1 MAKKQVV
8 AIDIGT
14 HTAKMVQLEQ
24 SSAGVRLINANFV
37 TYQNGDDPYQVAQ
50 ALERL
55 WEPLG
60 KPSKQGNLRTLFNRN
75 KSEVVVALPRS
86 LVSTKRLANLPVA
99 ADDQLASIVEIA
111 AEAEL
116 PFRIEEAI
124 FTYHDVRQTS
134 EATSVELIS
143 TRRSS
148 VTDYLDLLEQN
159 GVVASGVTPSMIAI
173 AEVAANSGCTKP
185 TFVVDIGA
193 MHTDFCF
200 IQNGTLR
207 FSRSFRLGGNNLS
220 EQISSALNIDTD
232 AAAQEKRHISADE
245 EPTSGWTAQL
255 ISELQRSIAAAN
267 LQRETGNNEAENDI
281 VGSESPTLSPT
292 ESEIWLSGGGAR
304 VPDLASVL
312 EAELNIP
319 TMLWNP
325 LQEIQ
330 QSAGIKI
337 ESERAEVGPLLDQY
351 GDTLAVALGVA
362 LSALNPAVEV
372 SLLPKETAETLT
384 QTARQRQILATAGL
398 GILIIGGALF
408 GGYTLQRTQKH
419 RAELVDQRLAN
430 YEQPMAAAQT
440 QLGRELALTEML
452 AHNISPLDILHALS
466 EMFRDR
472 TQVAWT
478 NFNITNLNVPETA
491 RITFNLEGS
500 SHEAINTLIGAL
512 DRSGVFTNIR
522 PGETT
527 TITQDRKQIFQV
539 QVRCNLSPSAVKTFA
554 KKRYPMPEIPV
565 DQNESVETDDEPNIE
580 PPASKTDELE
590 NENVEPENEN
600 VEPENEKNEDE
611 R

>member
-14 HTAKMVQLEQ
+14 HTAKIVQLEQ
-24 SSAGVRLINANFV
+24 SSTGVRLINANFV
-37 TYQNGDDPYQVAQ
+37 TYQDADDRYQVAQ
-50 ALERL
+50 ALDHL

-60 KPSKQGNLRTLFNRN
+60 KPPKQGNLRALFNRDT
-75 KSEVVVALPRS
+75 SEVVLALPRS
-86 LVSTKRLANLPVA
+86 LVSTKRIANLPA
-99 ADDQLASIVEIA
+99 ATDDQLTSIVEIA

-116 PFRIEEAI
+116 PFQVNEAI
-124 FTYHDVRQTS
+124 FTYHDVRRTS
-134 EATSVELIS
+134 DATSVELIS
-143 TRRSS
+143 TRRAS

-159 GVVASGVTPSMIAI
+159 DVVVSGVTPSMIAI
-173 AEVAANSGCTKP
+173 TEVAANSGCTKP
-185 TFVVDIGA
+185 TFIVDIGA

-200 IQNGTLR
+200 IENGSLR
-207 FSRSFRLGGNNLS
+207 FSRSFRLGGNSLS
-220 EQISSALNIDTD
+220 EHISSALNIDTD
-232 AAAQEKRHISADE
+232 AAAEEKRHISADAA
-245 EPTSGWTAQL
+245 PTSAWTAQL

-267 LQRETGNNEAENDI
+267 LQRQQDASDTENDTAEAEN
-281 VGSESPTLSPT
+281 PTLSTIEP
-292 ESEIWLSGGGAR
+292 EIWLSGGGAR
-304 VPDLASVL
+304 VPDLAAVL
-312 EAELNIP
+312 ETELNIP

-325 LQEIQ
+325 LRAIEQY
-330 QSAGIKI
+330 SDIKI
-337 ESERAEVGPLLDQY
+337 EPNQAEVRARLDEY
-351 GDTLAVALGVA
+351 ADTLAVPLGVG
-362 LSALNPAVEV
+362 LSALNPAVDV

-384 QTARQRQILATAGL
+384 QTARQRQIFATAGL

-430 YEQPMAAAQT
+430 YAQPMAAAQT

-452 AHNISPLDILHALS
+452 THNISPLDILHALS

-500 SHEAINTLIGAL
+500 SHNAINTLLGAL

-522 PGETT
+522 PGEVT
-527 TITQDRKQIFQV
+527 TITQDRKEIFQV
-539 QVRCNLSPSAVKTFA
+539 QVRCNLTPSAVKTFA
-554 KKRYPMPEIPV
+554 KKRYPTPEIPI
-565 DQNESVETDDEPNIE
+565 DEKESVAMDDELNVE
-580 PPASKTDELE
+580 PPAPKTDESE
-590 NENVEPENEN
+590 DENVEL
-600 VEPENEKNEDE
+600 ENEKNEENEDD

>member
-14 HTAKMVQLEQ
+14 HTAKIIQFEQ
-24 SSAGVRLINANFV
+24 SSTGVRLINANFV
-37 TYQNGDDPYQVAQ
+37 AYQNGDDPYQVVQ
-50 ALERL
+50 TLERL

-60 KPSKQGNLRTLFNRN
+60 KPSKQGYLRALFNRD
-75 KSEVVVALPRS
+75 KSEVVLALPRAM
-86 LVSTKRLANLPVA
+86 VSTKRLANLPA
-99 ADDQLASIVEIA
+99 ATDDQLTSIVEIA

-116 PFRIEEAI
+116 PFRVDEAI

-134 EATSVELIS
+134 DATSVELIS

-159 GVVASGVTPSMIAI
+159 GVIASGVTPSMIAI

-185 TFVVDIGA
+185 TFIVDIGA

-200 IQNGTLR
+200 IENGTLR

-232 AAAQEKRHISADE
+232 AASEEKRHISADE
-245 EPTSGWTAQL
+245 APTSAWTAQL
-255 ISELQRSIAAAN
+255 VSELQRSIAAAN
-267 LQRETGNNEAENDI
+267 LQREPGNNNAENDTL
-281 VGSESPTLSPT
+281 GSESPMLSTT
-292 ESEIWLSGGGAR
+292 EAEIWLSGGGAR
-304 VPDLASVL
+304 VPDLAAVL

-325 LQEIQ
+325 LQAIQ
-330 QSAGIKI
+330 QYADINIEPERSEAG
-337 ESERAEVGPLLDQY
+337 SLLEQY
-351 GDTLAVALGVA
+351 GDTLAVPLGVG
-362 LSALNPAVEV
+362 LSALNPEVKV

-384 QTARQRQILATAGL
+384 QTARQRQIFATAGL
-398 GILIIGGALF
+398 GILIIGGVLF

-430 YEQPMAAAQT
+430 YAQPMAAAQT

-478 NFNITNLNVPETA
+478 NFNITNLNIPETA

-500 SHEAINTLIGAL
+500 SHNAINSLLGAL
-512 DRSGVFTNIR
+512 DRSGVFINIR
-522 PGETT
+522 PGEVT

-565 DQNESVETDDEPNIE
+565 DENESAATDDELNIE

-590 NENVEPENEN
+590 NENA
-600 VEPENEKNEDE
+600 EPENEKNEDD

>member
-14 HTAKMVQLEQ
+14 HTAKMVQFEQ

-37 TYQNGDDPYQVAQ
+37 TYQNPDDRYQVAQ

-60 KPSKQGNLRTLFNRN
+60 KPSTQGNLRALFNRN

-86 LVSTKRLANLPVA
+86 LVSTKRLANLPAA

-116 PFRIEEAI
+116 PFRVEEAI

-134 EATSVELIS
+134 DATSVELIS

-148 VTDYLDLLEQN
+148 VTDHLDLLEQN

-185 TFVVDIGA
+185 TFIVDIGA

-200 IQNGTLR
+200 IQNGRLR
-207 FSRSFRLGGNNLS
+207 FSRSFRLAGNNLS
-220 EQISSALNIDTD
+220 EQISSALNIDID
-232 AAAQEKRHISADE
+232 AAAAEKRHISADE

-267 LQRETGNNEAENDI
+267 LQRETGDNDPENNT

-325 LQEIQ
+325 LQAIQ
-330 QSAGIKI
+330 QYTDIKI
-337 ESERAEVGPLLDQY
+337 ETNQPEVSTLLDEY
-351 GDTLAVALGVA
+351 GDTIAVPLGVA

-384 QTARQRQILATAGL
+384 QTARQRQLFATAGL

-430 YEQPMAAAQT
+430 YAQPMAAAQT

-527 TITQDRKQIFQV
+527 TITQDRKEIFQV

-554 KKRYPMPEIPV
+554 EKRYPMPEIPV
-565 DQNESVETDDEPNIE
+565 DENQSVATDDEINIE
-580 PPASKTDELE
+580 PPAPKTD
-590 NENVEPENEN
+590 
-600 VEPENEKNEDE
+600 EPENEKNEDD